1 MGIPVYVICCFSLV
15 DLIFLSVW
23 LVYILVCC
31 SSSGLSCLGLSYWIW
46 VTVSFPM
53 LRKFSTILFLNIFS
67 GPKPSGTPIM
77 QTLVHLMLSQR
88 SLKLSSFHYLFF
100 FLYSILWQWFP
111 WLSSSSL
118 IRSFASFFSAIDSTF
133 FISVT
138 VFIDSCS
145 LYFLALY

>member
-1 MGIPVYVICCFSLV
+1 MGIPVYVTCCFSLV

-31 SSSGLSCLGLSYWIW
+31 LSLGLSCPGLSYWIW

-53 LRKFSTILFLNIFS
+53 LRKFSTILSLNIFS

-88 SLKLSSFHYLFF
+88 SLNLSSFHYFF
-100 FLYSILWQWFP
+100 FLNFVLWQWFP
-111 WLSSSSL
+111 WLSSSLL
-118 IRSFASFFSAIDSTF
+118 IHSFASFFSAIDSTF